1 MLENSKGITLEVLNK
16 FKKDFKKD
24 KVAQAMR
31 LAASKTPLSQIVYVP
46 ESKVGNYHQF
56 SIDIKTMRA
65 TNQKS
70 SGRCWIFA
78 ATNLLREIVAKKE
91 NLVDFEL
98 SQNYIAF
105 YDKLEKINYA
115 LESIID
121 LANRD
126 SDDRTFK
133 HIVGYPVGDGGQWD
147 MFKSLIKKYGVVPKN
162 VMDETYGSSNTRESD
177 MLINN
182 MIRKFAA
189 IANKLAR
196 DNKYDEIRTLKDKY
210 LEDLYRLLVISFGEP
225 VEKFDFEYVDTDGK
239 YHLAKNLT
247 PLKFYEKFVGVNIDD
262 YVSLINSP
270 TADKPFYETFTVDY
284 VGNVIGGDDIFYL
297 NIPMDELKEVVIKS
311 LKDNEIVW
319 FGSDCGKFSNR
330 EEGLW
335 SPDQYDYMTTLGLD
349 VMMDKADMLDFSHS
363 AMNHAMVI
371 TGVNL
376 VKDKPTKWKIEN
388 SWGTEVAK
396 AGYYTATDSWFDSF
410 VYQVVVNKKYLTEE
424 QKKCLEKKPHHLN
437 PWDPMGTLA

>member
-1 MLENSKGITLEVLNK
+1 MLENAKSIDNELLKK
-16 FKKDFKKD
+16 FKKDFEKD
-24 KVAQAMR
+24 KVARVME
-31 LAASKTPLSQIVYVP
+31 LAASKTTLSQIAYVP
-46 ESKVGNYHQF
+46 KSKVGTSHQF
-56 SIDIKTMRA
+56 SIDIKTMKA

-78 ATNLLREIVAKKE
+78 ATNLLREIVGKKID
-91 NLVDFEL
+91 VSDFEL

-115 LESIID
+115 LESVID
-121 LANRD
+121 LCYRD
-126 SDDRTFK
+126 HDDRTFN
-133 HIVGYPVGDGGQWD
+133 HIVSYPVGDGGQWD
-147 MFKSLIKKYGVVPKN
+147 MFKSLVKKYGVVPKN
-162 VMDETYGSSNTRESD
+162 VMDETYASSNTRDSST
-177 MLINN
+177 LINN
-182 MIRKFAA
+182 MIRKFAS

-196 DNKYDEIRTLKDKY
+196 DNKYDEIRDIKNKY
-210 LEDLYRLLVISFGEP
+210 LEDLYRLLVISFGSP
-225 VEKFDFEYVDTDGK
+225 IEKFDFEYVDKDGK
-239 YHLAKNLT
+239 YHLVKNLT
-247 PLKFYEKFVGVNIDD
+247 PLKFYEKFVGIDIDD

-284 VGNVIGGDDIFYL
+284 VGNVIGGNDIFYL
-297 NIPMDELKEVVIKS
+297 NVPMEELKDAVIRS

-335 SPDQYDYMTTLGLD
+335 SMDQYDYMTTLGLD
-349 VMMDKADMLDFSHS
+349 IIMDKADMLDFSHS

-376 VKDKPTKWKIEN
+376 EKDKPTKWKIEN
-388 SWGTEVAK
+388 SWGTDVAK
-396 AGYYTATDSWFDSF
+396 SGYYTATDAWFDNF
-410 VYQVVVNKKYLTEE
+410 VYQAVVNKKYLTEE